1 MNKLGFVVVGSAAL
15 ALAACGSNNADELNE
30 AEAQNIEANVLNDLA
45 DNAANAEIE
54 ALGTQEQQLDAE
66 NAAEAAANI
75 ATPPENATDPREV
88 EDDVQG
94 M

>member
-1 MNKLGFVVVGSAAL
+1 MKKLGFVVAGSAAL

-30 AEAQNIEANVLNDLA
+30 VEAQNVEANVLNALA

-54 ALGTQEQQLDAE
+54 ALGTQDQQLEAE
-66 NAAEAAANI
+66 NAAAEVPAE
-75 ATPPENATDPREV
+75 PPANATDPSEV

>member
-1 MNKLGFVVVGSAAL
+1 L
-15 ALAACGSNNADELNE
+15 ALAACGSNNADELIVVE
-30 AEAQNIEANVLNDLA
+30 ALNVEANVLNDLA

-54 ALGTQEQQLDAE
+54 ALGTQDQQLEAE
-66 NAAEAAANI
+66 NAADAQTNLEVPSSNV
-75 ATPPENATDPREV
+75 TDPSQV

>member
-1 MNKLGFVVVGSAAL
+1 MKKLGFVVVGSAAL
-15 ALAACGSNNADELNE
+15 ALAACGSKNADELNE
-30 AEAQNIEANVLNDLA
+30 AEAQNVEASALNDLA
-45 DNAANAEIE
+45 DNAANAEVE

-66 NAAEAAANI
+66 SNEAPAAVE
-75 ATPPENATDPREV
+75 TPSDNATDPKAV

>member
-1 MNKLGFVVVGSAAL
+1 MRKLGFVVVGSAAL

-45 DNAANAEIE
+45 DNAANAEVE
-54 ALGTQEQQLDAE
+54 ALGTQEQQL
-66 NAAEAAANI
+66 NAEANEAP
-75 ATPPENATDPREV
+75 ATVETPSANATDPKQV